1 MAVLALVVV
10 AWGEHRYALEVA
22 TTMGMTTL
30 GLMHIVAALEAR
42 EPEDTIFK
50 RYTVENRRFVQ
61 LLGAALV
68 LSLLVTTLSP
78 LQRIFDTE
86 ALTAAQ
92 WGICLLGPAVFL
104 AATELGKWFDRR
116 SGESVP
122 VATAAEA

>member
-1 MAVLALVVV
+1 VVV

-30 GLMHIVAALEAR
+30 GLMHIIAALEAR
-42 EPEDTIFK
+42 EPGETIFK
-50 RYTVENRRFVQ
+50 RYTIENRRFVQ
-61 LLGAALV
+61 LVGAALV

-92 WGICLLGPAVFL
+92 WGICLLGPIVYLAV
-104 AATELGKWFDRR
+104 TEFGKWFDRR
-116 SGESVP
+116 TGESLP
-122 VATAAEA
+122 VARAAEA